1 MTCLASIF
9 MTLHYCAYIVINPG
23 LFGHLKYAYR
33 TVMLF
38 VLFIYLFSTISVAL
52 FANFLIFFPMINER
66 YIKLTDKK

>member
-9 MTLHYCAYIVINPG
+9 MTLHYCAYIIINQG

-38 VLFIYLFSTISVAL
+38 ILFLFY
-52 FANFLIFFPMINER
+52 FLQFLLPSLLLKRQIFNIKENFFP
-66 YIKLTDKK
+66 DK